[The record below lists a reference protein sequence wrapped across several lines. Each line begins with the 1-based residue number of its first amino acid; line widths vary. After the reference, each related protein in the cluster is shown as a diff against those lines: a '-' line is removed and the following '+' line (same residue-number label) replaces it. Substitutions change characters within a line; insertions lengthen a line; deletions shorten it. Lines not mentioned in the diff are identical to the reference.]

1 MFDRSSTPRRESSA
15 HVAAVRRPS
24 SPVSLPE
31 SAARATQRR
40 DLRTGRSLWQDS
52 AGRSVRAQQLRGD
65 IAAEVAVVGAG
76 ISGAIMAYTL
86 ARRGVSTIVLDR
98 REPVHGST
106 MASTAL
112 LQFEIDVSLSEL
124 SERIG
129 TARARRAWR
138 RSVQGV
144 RALGRLVAD
153 ARIACDYAPRHSLY
167 LSGDVYGARA
177 LMHEALA
184 RARAGIPG
192 QFLDHAAVARRFG
205 IERTGAIVS
214 PGSAVANPAQLA
226 AGLLR
231 HAARDGAQIY
241 SPADVQGVTASRNG
255 VQLFTASGA
264 TVHVTDAIFCTGYE
278 LPHSLELAGHSV
290 KSTWAVAAEPRDVMP
305 AWLATTV
312 VWEASDPYLYL
323 RSTGD
328 GSLVAGGEDEASATR
343 HGNRTVLVRKA
354 ARIVGNVEALLPG
367 IDLRR
372 THAWGGAF
380 GESSTGLPIIDRL
393 PGQPHC
399 HVVAGFGGNGIT
411 YSMIAAQ
418 VTSARLRGRRDPDA
432 DLYRAPR

>member
-1 MFDRSSTPRRESSA
+1 
-15 HVAAVRRPS
+15 
-24 SPVSLPE
+24 
-31 SAARATQRR
+31 
-40 DLRTGRSLWQDS
+40 
-52 AGRSVRAQQLRGD
+52 
-65 IAAEVAVVGAG
+65 
-76 ISGAIMAYTL
+76 MAYTL
-86 ARRGVSTIVLDR
+86 ARRGVPTIVLDR

-106 MASTAL
+106 LASTAL

-129 TARARRAWR
+129 RARARRAWR

-153 ARIACDYAPRHSLY
+153 ARIACDYAPRRSLY

-177 LMHEALA
+177 LVREAAA
-184 RARAGIPG
+184 RERAGVPG
-192 QFLDHAAVARRFG
+192 RFLDRTAVARRFG
-205 IERTGAIVS
+205 IERTAAIVS

-231 HAARDGAQIY
+231 HAARLGARIY
-241 SPADVQGVTASRNG
+241 SPADVQGVAASRSG

-264 TVHVTDAIFCTGYE
+264 TVHVLDAIFCTGYE
-278 LPHSLELAGHSV
+278 LPKALQLSGQSV
-290 KSTWAVAAEPRDVMP
+290 KSTWAVAAEPNLAMP
-305 AWLATTV
+305 AWLGSTV
-312 VWEASDPYLYL
+312 VWEASHPYLYL

-343 HGNRTVLVRKA
+343 HETPTLLVRKA
-354 ARIVGNVEALLPG
+354 ARIVEKVEALLPG
-367 IDLRR
+367 TDLRL
-372 THAWGGAF
+372 THVWGGAF

-399 HVVAGFGGNGIT
+399 HVVVGFGGNGIT

-418 VTSARLRGRRDPDA
+418 VTNARLQGRRDPDA